1 MAIPDYQA
9 LMLPLL
15 EFASDGKEHSVR
27 EAVEAIAQRLGIT
40 EGERRTLLPS
50 GAQPVFDNRVSWART
65 YLAEAG
71 LLERTQRGYF
81 RITERGATVLRERP
95 SRLDV
100 AYLERFPEFREFRM
114 RRREPGRLRQ
124 PVARP
129 SAGEEATPEEVL
141 ADAYSRLRS
150 ALAEELLD
158 RVKSAPP
165 HFFERLVVD
174 VLVAMGYGGS
184 QEEAG
189 RAVGGSGDEGIDG
202 VIFEDRL
209 GLDVLYVQAKRWD
222 HPVGR
227 PEVQQ
232 FAGALQG
239 RRARKGV
246 LITTSTFTS
255 DARDYASSI
264 DSRIVLVDGR
274 QLVELMIEHGVGV
287 SPVRSYEVKRVD
299 TDYFAGE

>member
-1 MAIPDYQA
+1 
-9 LMLPLL
+9 
-15 EFASDGKEHSVR
+15 
-27 EAVEAIAQRLGIT
+27 
-40 EGERRTLLPS
+40 
-50 GAQPVFDNRVSWART
+50 
-65 YLAEAG
+65 
-71 LLERTQRGYF
+71 
-81 RITERGATVLRERP
+81 
-95 SRLDV
+95 
-100 AYLERFPEFREFRM
+100 
-114 RRREPGRLRQ
+114 
-124 PVARP
+124 
-129 SAGEEATPEEVL
+129 VL